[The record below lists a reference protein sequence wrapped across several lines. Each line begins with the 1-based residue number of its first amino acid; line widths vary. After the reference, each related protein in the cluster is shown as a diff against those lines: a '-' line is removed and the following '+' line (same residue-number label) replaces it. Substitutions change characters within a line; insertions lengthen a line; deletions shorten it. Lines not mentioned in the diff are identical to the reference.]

1 MAEINLNL
9 KNSGITMKSI
19 MEYKE
24 KVEDIHEDL
33 HKRADNVKDFVGWLN
48 LPTDYDRVELK
59 I

>member
-1 MAEINLNL
+1 MAEISLNL

-33 HKRADNVKDFVGWLN
+33 HKRADNVKDFVGWLKN
-48 LPTDYDRVELK
+48 YF
-59 I
+59 